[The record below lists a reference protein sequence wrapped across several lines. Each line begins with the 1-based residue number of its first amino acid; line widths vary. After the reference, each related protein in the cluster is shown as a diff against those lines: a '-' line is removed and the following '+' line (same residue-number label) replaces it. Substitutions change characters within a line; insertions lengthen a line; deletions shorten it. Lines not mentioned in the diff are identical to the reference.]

1 MGSEILGCG
10 REPARM
16 TTTQNVGSL
25 LGWHVLLYNTESWA
39 PPLGQFRPTMT
50 KNAFTSLNRW
60 KNSKMKSWIIFWD
73 MWKGYRG
80 HISAF
85 INKVFWEHSHA
96 CFITYCPWLP
106 LCHSDRV
113 LLLQKRPR
121 DMQNPKVY
129 SLAHYEDCLPT
140 PLYKDLS
147 SKAVGYIA
155 LFCQQKTDTMT
166 QQKSNQNSL
175 PGFMTIYLCNPE
187 LMEGLFPPPHPL
199 WLSWS
204 QP

>member
-1 MGSEILGCG
+1 MSKVTAPRQRKSEWGLRFWGVGGSQRGWLL
-10 REPARM
+10 PRM
-16 TTTQNVGSL
+16 K
-25 LGWHVLLYNTESWA
+25 VLSWA
-39 PPLGQFRPTMT
+39 GMCYCTIQRAEHHPWANLGPPWP

-73 MWKGYRG
+73 MWKGYWG

-113 LLLQKRPR
+113 LLLQKRPC

-155 LFCQQKTDTMT
+155 LFCQQKTDIMT
-166 QQKSNQNSL
+166 Q
-175 PGFMTIYLCNPE
+175 
-187 LMEGLFPPPHPL
+187 
-199 WLSWS
+199 
-204 QP
+204 